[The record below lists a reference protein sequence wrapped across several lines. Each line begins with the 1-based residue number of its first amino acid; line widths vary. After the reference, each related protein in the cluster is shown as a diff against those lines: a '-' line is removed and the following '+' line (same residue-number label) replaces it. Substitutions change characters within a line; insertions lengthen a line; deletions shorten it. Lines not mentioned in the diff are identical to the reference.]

1 MSPSLPSNDDLIA
14 AIPAEGIAFPALAA
28 ALHLTQRKL
37 HPLVSTLVRRGVLVS
52 ELVEGVRWLRRDGHT
67 LDELRQ
73 ALAACHRELA
83 AKDAALAR
91 IHRIASRALAGS
103 VR

>member
-14 AIPAEGIAFPALAA
+14 AIPADGIAFPALAR

-37 HPLVSTLVRRGVLVS
+37 HPLVKRLVERGVLTS
-52 ELVEGVRWLRRDGHT
+52 ETRDGVRWVSRDGHT
-67 LDELRQ
+67 IESLAR

-83 AKDAALAR
+83 ARDAALAR
-91 IHRIASRALAGS
+91 IHRIASRALGGT
-103 VR
+103 R